1 MEFRFEKSFV
11 RDFKKVKDKS
21 LAKEILECIQR
32 VSEASSVNQ
41 ISNIKKITGY
51 KSAYRIRTG
60 NYRIGIVV
68 EKNTAIFV
76 AFDHRKN
83 IYRKFPK

>member
-11 RDFKKVKDKS
+11 RDFKKVKDKN
-21 LAKEILECIQR
+21 LAKEILECTQS

-51 KSAYRIRTG
+51 KLAYRIRTG
-60 NYRIGIVV
+60 NYRIGMVV
-68 EKNTAIFV
+68 E
-76 AFDHRKN
+76 
-83 IYRKFPK
+83 